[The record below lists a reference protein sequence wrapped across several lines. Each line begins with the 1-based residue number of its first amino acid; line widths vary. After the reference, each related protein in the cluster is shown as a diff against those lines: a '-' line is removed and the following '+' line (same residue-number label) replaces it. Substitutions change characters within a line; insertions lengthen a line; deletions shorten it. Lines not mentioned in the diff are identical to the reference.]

1 MKLKKLVIC
10 AALASAVCLTA
21 AGCGGRTPGG
31 EKIDPHKTQLYVYNF
46 AGGYGSDWLTALKTR
61 FEEKHKNDT
70 NWEEGKT
77 GVQVFVSAE
86 KDSIS
91 DISSQILNNKE
102 EVYFSEYAYYYT
114 LKSQGV
120 LGDITEAVTDK
131 LTEYDESESI
141 EDKLSREQKEYFG
154 VSEGGGVKYYGVPH
168 YAGYDGIVYNV
179 DLFEKEGYYF
189 AKTPSDNTRDGRFID
204 RYNTVKSAGPDGV
217 EGTFDDGLPAT
228 YEEFFTL
235 LSYIKDGGT
244 TPVIWNGF
252 NYQYYLQRLAQALQ
266 VNYEGVDQSMLNY
279 TLRGEAKTLATVEG
293 GNVSISAGEEV
304 NDSTAWKLSKQAGK
318 YYALDFLYQLVT
330 NNNYHND
337 LAFNPAYSHLDAQ
350 EDFINAGEDGKTKPA
365 AMLVDGVWWQSEAG
379 DAFDRM
385 VAVKGENYNE
395 QNRNFAFMPLPKATR
410 EKVNETA
417 NASADSRYMLYDSIF
432 SLCFMKANVA
442 DWKRPLAIDFIK
454 FANTDESLNEFTK
467 ITNTVKALNYTVNDE
482 TKAQLTPFGKSL
494 VQIKDASQV
503 VYPFSANSVYL
514 NNQSFFQVDSAFRTT
529 VGSKDHQFP
538 AIAMRENNVSA
549 ENYFKGMATYYQKNW
564 IVK

>member
-1 MKLKKLVIC
+1 MKLKKLAIC
-10 AALASAVCLTA
+10 TTLSLAFCFSAAACS
-21 AGCGGRTPGG
+21 GRTPNG
-31 EKIDPHKTQLYVYNF
+31 EQIDPNKTQLYVYNF
-46 AGGYGSDWLTALKTR
+46 AGGYGSDWLSALKTR

-77 GVQVFVSAE
+77 GVQVIVNAQ

-120 LGDITEAVTDK
+120 LGDITEAVTPK
-131 LTEYDESESI
+131 LTEYGESRSI
-141 EDKLSREQKEYFG
+141 EEKLSREQREYYG
-154 VSEGGGVKYYGVPH
+154 VQEGNEVKYYGVPH
-168 YAGYDGIVYNV
+168 YAGYDGIIYNV

-189 AKTPSDNTRDGRFID
+189 AKTPSDTTRDGRFID
-204 RYNTVKSAGPDGV
+204 KFNTEKSAGPDGV

-244 TPVIWNGF
+244 TPVVWNGF
-252 NYQYYLQRLAQALQ
+252 NYQYYLQRLLQVLQ
-266 VNYEGVDQSMLNY
+266 VNYEGVEQSMLNY
-279 TLRGEAKTLATVEG
+279 TLNGEAKTLATVSG
-293 GNVSISAGEEV
+293 GNVSIDSAKTV
-304 NDSTAWKLSKQAGK
+304 SNANAWELSKQAGK
-318 YYALDFLYQLVT
+318 YYGLDFLYQLVT
-330 NNNYHND
+330 NNSFHND
-337 LAFNPAYSHLDAQ
+337 MAFNPAYSHLDAQ

-395 QNRNFAFMPLPKATR
+395 YNRIFAFMPLPKATQ
-410 EKVNETA
+410 EKVAEAA
-417 NASADSRYMLYDSIF
+417 NASANSRYMLYDSIF

-442 DWKRPLAIDFIK
+442 GWKKPLAIDFIK
-454 FANTDESLNEFTK
+454 FANSDESLNEFTK
-467 ITNTVKALNYTVNDE
+467 ITNTVKALNYTVSDE

-494 VQIKDASQV
+494 VQVKDASQV
-503 VYPFSANSVYL
+503 VYPFSTNSVYL
-514 NNQSFFQVDSAFRTT
+514 NNQSYFQVDSAFRTT
-529 VGSKDHQFP
+529 IGSKDYQFP
-538 AIAMRENNVSA
+538 AIAMHEDNVSA